1 MGRGLTVEQAVRTC
15 VSTVGGGLGV
25 RLQFLVEPLCL
36 RFRPI
41 LVGYLLRACAVMT
54 APVTDVR
61 LLRCRR
67 RGVLSVF
74 LILPSAAR
82 SILLFYG

>member
-1 MGRGLTVEQAVRTC
+1 MGRGLMVEQAARTC

-54 APVTDVR
+54 APVADVR

-74 LILPSAAR
+74 LILPSAVR
-82 SILLFYG
+82 SILLFYR